1 MLVYRLPRFF
11 ASWVYLEGKS
21 EYHLQ
26 SSGGRHFLCA
36 VGCSERLFLVFVEVL
51 ILVSDPS
58 AVFQVTSGA
67 TALFPPGSSLDQQG
81 SILVRHRTH
90 HWLHVVSV
98 VLSVVILCVVL
109 QH

>member
-1 MLVYRLPRFF
+1 M
-11 ASWVYLEGKS
+11 EGKS

-26 SSGGRHFLCA
+26 SSGGIHFVSA
-36 VGCSERLFLVFVEVL
+36 ISYSELFFDLFSGFFCRIFLVCVEVL

-67 TALFPPGSSLDQQG
+67 TALFPPGSSLDQKG
-81 SILVRHRTH
+81 SVLVRHRTH
-90 HWLHVVSV
+90 YWLYVDSV